1 VSTLQAAR
9 LQTAAGA
16 YGEMPRYV
24 WQARSTCTGVDCS
37 LEANYFLQ
45 AFFRFI
51 HRRGGVSEI
60 FSDNGTKFVTAERE
74 LRAGMKRWNQL
85 LIHKPSVKRAFQPSA
100 FSKQRGCLG
109 NFGEISE
116 ENLGLMK
123 ERTLTDESHYTFLV
137 EVEWITN
144 TGH

>member
-1 VSTLQAAR
+1 MSTLQAAR

-60 FSDNGTKFVTAERE
+60 SSDNGTKFVTAERE

-109 NFGEISE
+109 NLGEISE
-116 ENLGLMK
+116 ENLEVSRKKKLSLTN
-123 ERTLTDESHYTFLV
+123 RFTLSSLK
-137 EVEWITN
+137 WS
-144 TGH
+144 G